1 MFGFMLLID
10 KKYTYDFTEEAANKL
25 CHMKLSK
32 RQRHKIKEFYD
43 FLKENYFS
51 AVLEKYKF
59 RKDGNKYMI
68 EICPTI
74 GIHVKLRFNKFIT
87 TNFFKI
93 EHEHKSDSK
102 IVSFASYANRK

>member
-1 MFGFMLLID
+1 MFGLMLLID
-10 KKYTYDFTEEAANKL
+10 KKYTCDFTEEASKKFY
-25 CHMKLSK
+25 CMKLSK
-32 RQRHKIKEFYD
+32 RQRRKIEEFYN

-51 AVLEKYKF
+51 VVLEKYKF
-59 RKDGNKYMI
+59 RKDGHKYMI

-74 GIHVKLRFNKFIT
+74 GIHAKLRFNKFIT

-93 EHEHKSDSK
+93 EHEHKGNDK